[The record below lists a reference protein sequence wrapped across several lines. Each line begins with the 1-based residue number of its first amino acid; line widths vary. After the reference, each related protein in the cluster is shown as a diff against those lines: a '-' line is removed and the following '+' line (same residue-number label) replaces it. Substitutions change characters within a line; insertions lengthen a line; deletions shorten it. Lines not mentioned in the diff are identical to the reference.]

1 MFRLVVPAG
10 EARPGPSLSPVLG
23 QHQIKPAEFVAEFNR
38 VTQGYTPGTPL
49 NVRVHRQGSSF
60 RLVVCPPTWTTRL
73 GGATPGGRLHR
84 GDLWFALGGRPTPGG
99 VRTAL
104 GTLKSLGYRLG

>member
-10 EARPGPSLSPVLG
+10 EAKPGPALSPVLG

-38 VTQGYTPGTPL
+38 ASAGYEPGTPL
-49 NVRVHRQGSSF
+49 NVRVTRLGGTAF

-73 GGATPGGRLHR
+73 SGVAGRLR
-84 GDLWFALGGRPTPGG
+84 RADLWFALGADPTPRA

-104 GTLKSLGYRLG
+104 GTLKSVRIRLE